1 MNVKVVIEQSTEGKY
16 FIYVPSL
23 PGVLA
28 DGATRE
34 EAVAGIK
41 SAIRTYLE
49 PCDEDLPLDRDAI
62 REIEV

>member
-28 DGATRE
+28 DGMTRE
-34 EAVAGIK
+34 EALAGIK

-49 PCDEDLPLDRDAI
+49 PCEEDLPINRETV
-62 REIEV
+62 REIEI